1 MYLSA
6 KQCHFVR
13 KKENL
18 KGKSIKSNF
27 IPGAE
32 PNMLQISLS
41 SVFIKNLH
49 VTNLSEF
56 CFM

>member
-1 MYLSA
+1 MYFSA

-18 KGKSIKSNF
+18 KGKSIKSTF
-27 IPGAE
+27 FPRAE
-32 PNMLQISLS
+32 SNMLQISLS
-41 SVFIKNLH
+41 SAFIKNLH